1 MKVSTIILAILL
13 LVFIGQTVYF
23 YPQLPETIASHFD
36 AGGQANGFMSKFGF
50 IVFEVILLSILL
62 AIFLSAAK
70 LLTKMPDS
78 MINLPNKDF
87 WLAPERR
94 ERTLAVFGDFFAWL
108 SVALTAMFIAVNYL
122 VLNANLMEKDPNPRQ
137 FWIVLGLFF
146 ASVAVLIFVY
156 LRRFLGAKTA

>member
-1 MKVSTIILAILL
+1 MILTILI

-62 AIFLSAAK
+62 ATFLSMGK
-70 LLTKMPDS
+70 LLAKMPDS

-108 SVALTAMFIAVNYL
+108 SVALTAEFIAVNYL
-122 VLNANLMEKDPNPRQ
+122 VLNANLMKKYLNPMQ
-137 FWIVLGLFF
+137 FWIVLGIFF
-146 ASVAVLIFVY
+146 ASLAVLIFVY
-156 LRRFLGAKTA
+156 LKRFPGAKTA